1 MKRLIITSGIV
12 VALAG
17 CSSLGLGT
25 KTAEVSPTPP
35 VTKDQTIPAA
45 GKLDS
50 PLTIDLPSWYIKP
63 PSGTDDHLWFAGTG
77 YSSDLSMSREKAILD
92 SQMKLADTI
101 NGSMNAMIKQQKSD
115 NSGSLFTDKT
125 SITIKKIIAN
135 TIMTGY
141 RIEDSRVIS
150 ENRHYRTFIL
160 VRYPVGDAN
169 RLLKDK
175 LQQESQNNSS
185 DDALQKELG
194 REIATPPVKAKTS
207 SVVAPDQL
215 PDTVSVTSDPGPG
228 PSPTAYQ
235 FVSLPTPAEPLPVA
249 VALLQ
254 TNNKEYI
261 KRRAEALQKPG
272 AIVMHETLR

>member
-1 MKRLIITSGIV
+1 MKLCLSE
-12 VALAG
+12 
-17 CSSLGLGT
+17 SS
-25 KTAEVSPTPP
+25 TP
-35 VTKDQTIPAA
+35 VAA

-77 YSSDLSMSREKAILD
+77 YSSDLAMSREKAILD

-150 ENRHYRTFIL
+150 ENRNYRTFIL

-194 REIATPPVKAKTS
+194 REITTPPVKAKTS
-207 SVVAPDQL
+207 SVLVPDQL
-215 PDTVSVTSDPGPG
+215 PNTVSVTTDPA
-228 PSPTAYQ
+228 PTAYQ
-235 FVSLPTPAEPLPVA
+235 FVSLPTPAEPPPAA

>member
-45 GKLDS
+45 GRLDS

-63 PSGTDDHLWFAGTG
+63 PIGTDDHLWFAGTG
-77 YSSDLSMSREKAILD
+77 YSSDLTMSREKAILD

-141 RIEDSRVIS
+141 RIEDSRVLS
-150 ENRHYRTFIL
+150 ENRNYRTFIL

-207 SVVAPDQL
+207 SVLAPDQL
-215 PDTVSVTSDPGPG
+215 PNTVSVTTDPGPG
-228 PSPTAYQ
+228 PAPTAYQ
-235 FVSLPTPAEPLPVA
+235 FVSLPTPAEPLPAA